1 MCTSRTSTVM
11 TTDDPQLR
19 VTLRKKGNCV
29 NNTPST
35 TKGPIYARE
44 HFNNYARM
52 PYILRTSNT
61 LAAPTAAKRILRGVS
76 RPTESSNNNKQPHHD
91 SYDQTM
97 RKHKGCRTNT
107 APSGKPET
115 SERPTRPERPETPP
129 PKNPVRQRSTTPQ
142 QATARQHVAAEAIML
157 HANAL
162 NHRQNR
168 LRTSKATTRFREGKT
183 KTSQKSERSERSE
196 RHERPTR
203 PERLKTRPPKIPK
216 LHQVYPEPSPRK
228 IQVNAELLRVRTTTM
243 REGVTKTSKMS
254 NRSDRSKRPD
264 KRTACAPPNH
274 PRRLQLL
281 QSPRLCI
288 RRRPGL
294 TSINDNQ
301 VVFIENAGE
310 KRVRAHL
317 KLALFLA
324 SKQASQQTQR
334 EKGCQKRKGCVST
347 QNLGNYLSSK
357 I

>member
-1 MCTSRTSTVM
+1 MCEFHTLTVM
-11 TTDDPQLR
+11 TTDPQLR
-19 VTLRKKGNCV
+19 KTLREEITASTINS
-29 NNTPST
+29 ST
-35 TKGPIYARE
+35 TRTRDPTYARE
-44 HFNNYARM
+44 HFNNFARM

-91 SYDQTM
+91 LKTM

-129 PKNPVRQRSTTPQ
+129 PKKTVRQRSTTPQ

-243 REGVTKTSKMS
+243 REGVTKTSKKS

-324 SKQASQQTQR
+324 SNQTSER
-334 EKGCQKRKGCVST
+334 EKGR
-347 QNLGNYLSSK
+347 
-357 I
+357 